1 MPPVPNV
8 LRTVGFIGLGVMGQ
22 LMAANLEAAGFVVQS
37 FDLNGTGNRNSARDA
52 AQGADALVTMLPD
65 GDAVRDA
72 VLDALPALEPGAV
85 VVDMSSSDPAG
96 TRALGHALAKN
107 KILMVDAPV
116 SGAKFKA
123 KDGTLAIMA
132 GGEKEAFAK
141 VLPVLQKLGNQIFHV
156 GPLGAGHAVKALNNY
171 LGAAGTLAGFEAL
184 LIAQAFGLDP
194 VPMFDAINASTG
206 RNSTTARKIPQDVLT
221 GAFAS
226 GFKLALMTKD
236 VGIAAELARG
246 LKLKTPFLKET
257 LKHWKAAQKKLPR
270 EADHTE
276 IYKYQRKLR
285 GSPDPFSRK
294 RVLTPFLGA
303 DEFRLALLHEGGL
316 ALLVVGALEAGLDR
330 ALGGGDVALVG
341 ILEHLADHELGAL
354 HRERERSRRWF
365 WLVHSPSLRADR
377 RAPRD
382 SRGPSSR
389 PPAR

>member
-1 MPPVPNV
+1 VPPVPNE
-8 LRTVGFIGLGVMGQ
+8 LRAVGFIGLGVMGR
-22 LMAANLEAAGFVVQS
+22 LMAANLEAAGFAIQS
-37 FDLNGTGNRNSARDA
+37 YDLNKKGNRKSARDA
-52 AQGADALVTMLPD
+52 ARGADALITMLPD

-72 VLDALPALEPGAV
+72 VLEALPSLKRGAI

-96 TRALGHALAKN
+96 TRALGKALEAKDVG
-107 KILMVDAPV
+107 MVDAPV

-132 GGEKEAFAK
+132 GGDKETFAA

-194 VPMFDAINASTG
+194 MLMIDAINASTG

-236 VGIAAELARG
+236 VGIAAELAKG
-246 LKLKTPFLKET
+246 LKLQTPFLKET

-270 EADHTE
+270 DADHTE
-276 IYKYQRKLR
+276 IYKYQKKL
-285 GSPDPFSRK
+285 
-294 RVLTPFLGA
+294 T
-303 DEFRLALLHEGGL
+303 
-316 ALLVVGALEAGLDR
+316 
-330 ALGGGDVALVG
+330 
-341 ILEHLADHELGAL
+341 
-354 HRERERSRRWF
+354 RR
-365 WLVHSPSLRADR
+365 
-377 RAPRD
+377 
-382 SRGPSSR
+382 
-389 PPAR
+389 

>member
-1 MPPVPNV
+1 
-8 LRTVGFIGLGVMGQ
+8 LKTIAFIGLGVMGQ
-22 LMAANLEAAGFVVQS
+22 LMAANLEAGGFAVQS
-37 FDLNGTGNRNSARDA
+37 FDLNRKGNRKSARDA
-52 AQGADALVTMLPD
+52 ARGADALITMLPD
-65 GDAVRDA
+65 GDAVQEA
-72 VLDALPALEPGAV
+72 VLDALPALKPGAV
-85 VVDMSSSDPAG
+85 VVDMSSSDPVG
-96 TRALGHALAKN
+96 TRALGHALSKN

-123 KDGTLAIMA
+123 KDATLAIMC

-194 VPMFDAINASTG
+194 APMLDAINASTG

-276 IYKYQRKLR
+276 IYKYQRKLSK
-285 GSPDPFSRK
+285 GS
-294 RVLTPFLGA
+294 
-303 DEFRLALLHEGGL
+303 
-316 ALLVVGALEAGLDR
+316 
-330 ALGGGDVALVG
+330 
-341 ILEHLADHELGAL
+341 
-354 HRERERSRRWF
+354 
-365 WLVHSPSLRADR
+365 
-377 RAPRD
+377 
-382 SRGPSSR
+382 
-389 PPAR
+389 